1 MVQEFQPNFQP
12 GLGEIRPMKKH
23 ENRGYAII
31 PSKVHYQPIT
41 FTSVGKKKKI
51 PHYFIERFSSDY
63 PWQAQNFTCK
73 TLAKKTQMI
82 FTIQREFTKHKE
94 YNESS
99 SLFLCGL

>member
-41 FTSVGKKKKI
+41 FTSVGKKKKSPI
-51 PHYFIERFSSDY
+51 TSLRGSRQTIHGKHRI
-63 PWQAQNFTCK
+63 
-73 TLAKKTQMI
+73 LHAKLLRK
-82 FTIQREFTKHKE
+82 KHR
-94 YNESS
+94 
-99 SLFLCGL
+99 